1 MSSGMQ
7 GVLRDALGWVAAA
20 ALLALTITNFDA
32 IRAFNRQML
41 GIENSDTPNA
51 AVADRSGNDVASSS
65 SSRTSGRVELA
76 ANDHGHYAAEA
87 DINGRHISLMVDTGA
102 SLVVLTYD
110 DAMRAGVY
118 VRDSDFTAQSRTA
131 NGIAKNAIVTLDEVC
146 IESVCV
152 KNVKAMVA
160 ERDRLHISLLGM
172 TFLSRLQRV
181 DIKSGRLTLEN

>member
-51 AVADRSGNDVASSS
+51 AVADRSGNDVAS

-131 NGIAKNAIVTLDEVC
+131 NGIAKNAIVTLNEVC